1 MWKKVFNR
9 LLNQKSKHNYKPSI
23 LGILVGQI
31 CIFVGQMYLDFF
43 CQYKTSI
50 LTCIFKYTENKV
62 HFCEVHK
69 N

>member
-23 LGILVGQI
+23 LGILG
-31 CIFVGQMYLDFF
+31 IFVGQIYLDFF